1 MQTFLLLNFFN
12 DMVNKLIRDVPDEV
26 RYPLILLFCALAC
39 FFLAKS
45 INAKKDAGDKE
56 PIKYGKLFFAII
68 FFGLVFTYAFVR

>member
-1 MQTFLLLNFFN
+1 MQTFLLLSFFN

-26 RYPLILLFCALAC
+26 RYPLILGLCALAF

-45 INAKKDAGDKE
+45 INPKKDAGDKE

-68 FFGLVFTYAFVR
+68 FFGLVFIYAFVK